1 MRRMMVRNARNPFS
15 VLSGSWSS
23 TQWKLSGR
31 GPHSAHFDG
40 RADQKILG
48 LLIQT
53 TQRPDHI
60 ANIGAHAEFRHS
72 TDVDGH
78 SHEANLTTQ
87 NTDIGQEFQFG
98 SSTSL

>member
-1 MRRMMVRNARNPFS
+1 MEV
-15 VLSGSWSS
+15 V
-23 TQWKLSGR
+23 WKGAALG
-31 GPHSAHFDG
+31 HFDG

-53 TQRPDHI
+53 TQSPDHI

-78 SHEANLTTQ
+78 SHEGNLTTQ
-87 NTDIGQEFQFG
+87 NADIGQEFQFG
-98 SSTSL
+98 VAPASDSENSSSPN